1 MDITP
6 IFPLPNAVLFPQT
19 VLPLHIFE
27 ERYRAMVRDAVDG
40 DGRIAI
46 ALLKPGYDRDY
57 HGSPEIHPVGT
68 VGKLENVRPLED
80 GRFVLD
86 VVGLQRVR
94 FEELR
99 SERPYRMAH
108 LVPLPEEVVDESNP
122 EIEKDKL
129 EILAAQ
135 GFLIRELSRENAP
148 GLPLNDRI
156 GYEAAV
162 NGACANL
169 PSDPIVRQQLLEEDD
184 ITLRHSTA
192 LSLINAVIQKILEFR
207 QDDEPSPDQLN

>member
-1 MDITP
+1 MDIVP
-6 IFPLPNAVLFPQT
+6 IFPLPNSVLFPHT

-27 ERYRAMVRDAVDG
+27 ERYRTMIRDVIDG
-40 DGRIAI
+40 DGRIAV

-68 VGKLENVRPLED
+68 VGKLENVRTLDD
-80 GRFVLD
+80 GRFLLD
-86 VVGLQRVR
+86 LVGELRVR

-99 SERPYRMAH
+99 SDRPYRMAR
-108 LVPLPEEVVDESNP
+108 LLPLPEETVDESSP
-122 EIEKDKL
+122 KMEQDKL

-135 GFLIRELSRENAP
+135 GYLIRELSQEALP

-169 PSDPIVRQQLLEEDD
+169 PSDPVVRQQLLEEDD
-184 ITLRHSTA
+184 LTIRHSTA
-192 LSLINAVIQKILEFR
+192 LSLINAVIHKILEFR
-207 QDDEPSPDQLN
+207 QKDDPSPDQLN